1 MVSAK
6 IQIVSHTEIAP
17 EVWDDVV
24 PPQARSPKLL
34 HDWARCTAE
43 AYSRKG
49 RLKVIA
55 IGDLSKPDALVALS
69 VAPEGLHRHK
79 FIANDDG
86 GLHIPCRDATALPDI
101 AAALIGLRKPVELGY
116 YPADAPLIGEIERAA
131 RGRAKVM
138 LKPQQIAAAPW
149 LDLDPSWQEPDQH
162 LSRNMKQSI
171 RRNERRLREAGEL
184 AIDFHEPAE
193 HEVDA
198 LLDIAVEV
206 EAKSWKDRTGTA
218 LAHDARQRDFLRLY
232 AKTAARAGRLH
243 VTLLSLD
250 GRPMGMYIGE
260 IYNNVFW
267 GYKTGFDEAFAK
279 FGPGMLIH
287 YHLIS
292 HLAGRGV
299 SRFEFQGQ
307 FIEYKRR
314 WTDKAVETVALRI
327 YPYAPRGV
335 AAAVYDAWRQR
346 RKRREAA
353 KEAAAREHG
362 AEAAVPSAGKPP
374 KA

>member
-1 MVSAK
+1 MVSPNV
-6 IQIVSHTEIAP
+6 QVVSQSDIAP
-17 EVWDDVV
+17 GVWDNVA
-24 PPQARSPKLL
+24 PPQARGPKLL
-34 HDWARCTAE
+34 HDWARCTAQ
-43 AYSRKG
+43 AYSRNG
-49 RLKVIA
+49 ALKVIVV
-55 IGDLSKPDALVALS
+55 GPLSRPDALVPLS
-69 VAPEGLHRHK
+69 VAPEGLHRHS

-86 GLHIPCRDATALPDI
+86 GLPIPCRDATALPDI
-101 AAALIGLRKPVELGY
+101 AAGLVRLRMPVDLGY

-131 RGRAKVM
+131 RGRAKVV
-138 LKPQQIAAAPW
+138 LRPQEIPAAPW
-149 LDLDPSWQEPDQH
+149 LDLDPSWQDPDQH
-162 LSRNMKQSI
+162 LKRNMKQSI
-171 RRNERRLREAGEL
+171 RRNERRLRETGEL
-184 AIDFHEPAE
+184 RIDFHEPAE

-198 LLDIAVEV
+198 LLDTAVEV

-218 LAHDARQRDFLRLY
+218 LVHDTRQRDFFRLY

-243 VTLLSLD
+243 ITLVSLD
-250 GRPMGMYIGE
+250 GQPVAMYIGE

-307 FIEYKRR
+307 LIDYKRR

-327 YPYAPRGV
+327 YPFTPRGGV
-335 AAAVYDAWRQR
+335 AAGYDWVRQR
-346 RKRREAA
+346 QKRKEAK
-353 KEAAAREHG
+353 KEAAARAAASPATARAG
-362 AEAAVPSAGKPP
+362 AAKPVG
-374 KA
+374 